1 MLQIILGIFLADV
14 VAGLA
19 HWFEDTYIDYC
30 TTIPGLSHIGK
41 ENELHHYFPR
51 AMLNGSYFKNMR
63 TTMIIAIIVYIV
75 LYLFIPSKF
84 KKYPVFFVTFFM
96 FLCLS
101 NLFHRFSHQRECET
115 HPIILQ
121 LQKMEIICSH
131 EHHRQHHI
139 ANAHERYCTSFSIN
153 NYILDNIYFWRIL
166 EMIIGIFGVKPN
178 RKPVYEHYEPIHN
191 YMHTDA
197 KNECPKRP
205 TDMDK
210 KILIKNLENH
220 IKCY

>member
-1 MLQIILGIFLADV
+1 MDNKIKISFLLALLSFTQLCSSQILRTKNWHFGYNTSLIFEKDTVILDTSAIHSDESCTSISDINGNLLLYSDGITV
-14 VAGLA
+14 
-19 HWFEDTYIDYC
+19 W
-30 TTIPGLSHIGK
+30 
-41 ENELHHYFPR
+41 N
-51 AMLNGSYFKNMR
+51 KNH
-63 TTMIIAIIVYIV
+63 
-75 LYLFIPSKF
+75 K
-84 KKYPVFFVTFFM
+84 
-96 FLCLS
+96 
-101 NLFHRFSHQRECET
+101 
-115 HPIILQ
+115 
-121 LQKMEIICSH
+121 IICSH